1 MCSSM
6 LSGCLGR
13 GCHTRPS
20 TSCLRQMHG
29 ISDGFTKT
37 VKRYWLVAR
46 FTCRET
52 SQTCELQAHVRQC
65 SYNVAFPRDGVG
77 LHSADTNESTCLRLL
92 RTSSS
97 SHKTKEMK
105 VKESQKDQAIYILN
119 CFIFLSSFHFS
130 CITQTIF
137 RLLLLIS
144 FSIVF
149 FIVYL
154 SF

>member
-77 LHSADTNESTCLRLL
+77 LYWLCGLSGHQWIHLLAFVKNIIIISQDQGNESEGIPKG
-92 RTSSS
+92 SG
-97 SHKTKEMK
+97 
-105 VKESQKDQAIYILN
+105 N
-119 CFIFLSSFHFS
+119 IFLSSFHFN

-144 FSIVF
+144 FAIVF